1 MRITIPNIAHGIIVW
16 LHPPGKN
23 KEEDAK
29 KFRDAW
35 DDYCAENHMIL
46 VMPVL
51 DKDDWIPSASDCV
64 VASVTETMKTYTI
77 DRSRVVAHGM
87 GVGGQMALHLG
98 FNHRDHLPRRLRR
111 SAPPP
116 AQIKDNVANQRLS
129 FYLAAGKLDPIVKNI
144 AESRIKLA
152 ERRYPA
158 FYREMPE
165 RGREY
170 LTDKDIRE
178 VVRWI
183 DSLDQ
188 Q

>member
-1 MRITIPNIAHGIIVW
+1 
-16 LHPPGKN
+16 
-23 KEEDAK
+23 
-29 KFRDAW
+29 
-35 DDYCAENHMIL
+35 
-46 VMPVL
+46 
-51 DKDDWIPSASDCV
+51 V
-64 VASVTETMKTYTI
+64 VASVTETMKSYTI
-77 DRSRVVAHGM
+77 DRSRIVAHGM

-98 FNHRDHLPRRLRR
+98 FNHRDTFRGVC
-111 SAPPP
+111 AVG
-116 AQIKDNVANQRLS
+116 ATAGQIKNNVANQRLS
-129 FYLAAGKLDPIVKNI
+129 FYLAAGSVDPIVKNI
-144 AESRIKLA
+144 AESRVKLA

-170 LTDKDIRE
+170 LTDKDIKE